1 VEVVDG
7 ITALLPKFRELM
19 PPSVDLNVLYDRS
32 VSIRD
37 SVGDVKFTL
46 FLALILVILVISCS
60 CATASATLIPSLA
73 LPMFYRRHVC
83 GDVSAELFA
92 RQPVLDGADAL
103 GFGLCGG

>member
-7 ITALLPKFRELM
+7 IKALLPKFRELM

-46 FLALILVILVISCS
+46 FLALIWSFS
-60 CATASATLIPSLA
+60 
-73 LPMFYRRHVC
+73 
-83 GDVSAELFA
+83 
-92 RQPVLDGADAL
+92 
-103 GFGLCGG
+103 